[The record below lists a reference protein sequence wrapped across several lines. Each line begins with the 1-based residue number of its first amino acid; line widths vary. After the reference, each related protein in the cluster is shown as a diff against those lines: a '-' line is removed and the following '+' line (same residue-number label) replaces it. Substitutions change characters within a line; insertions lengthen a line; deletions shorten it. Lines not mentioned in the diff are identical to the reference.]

1 MIVKV
6 SNFPCLKN
14 SCEQYQKSIIFQ
26 TPILPKLFLLKFLER
41 WIYSFW
47 QFSRAKISTFP
58 NSILILLT
66 FTKFQFFRVYSHL
79 SLLWPLLPSI
89 NLRGRLMSHY
99 HQQEI
104 ATAPSNYKNLLHWNI
119 KLTSKGEDTN
129 FSTLILSQKRT
140 PSWAN
145 DYEKRVKS
153 NYVWLINVFI
163 QDPN

>member
-41 WIYSFW
+41 WIHCFW
-47 QFSRAKISTFP
+47 QFSRTKIST
-58 NSILILLT
+58 LA
-66 FTKFQFFRVYSHL
+66 KFWYHWPSQNFNFFRVYSHFR
-79 SLLWPLLPSI
+79 SLCPLLPSI